1 MPRLRPKRTSRRR
14 PPKLRR
20 TPCKPRRRPHRPR
33 PRSRPLRQPH
43 QRLKQSPTPSWQRP
57 KVKQSRPLQRAKAS
71 PQLPRNQRRASDM
84 EVQVTTLDGKKA
96 GSVTVSDAIFGL
108 EPRTDIIHRC
118 VVWQLA
124 KRQRGTHEVKNR
136 AEITRT
142 GKKMYRQKGT
152 GSARHGSARVNLFR
166 GGGRSFG
173 PHYRSHAVGLP
184 KKMRA
189 LALKHALSAKA
200 KDGGIVVIDALA
212 VKEAKTKLLRWHF
225 DKLGVSNALF
235 IDGAELAADVR
246 KAARNIPNIDVL
258 PVAGINVYD
267 IMRRH
272 KLVLTRAAV
281 DALEARFK

>member
-1 MPRLRPKRTSRRR
+1 ME
-14 PPKLRR
+14 
-20 TPCKPRRRPHRPR
+20 
-33 PRSRPLRQPH
+33 
-43 QRLKQSPTPSWQRP
+43 LK
-57 KVKQSRPLQRAKAS
+57 
-71 PQLPRNQRRASDM
+71 
-84 EVQVTTLDGKKA
+84 VTTLDGEA
-96 GSVTVSDAIFGL
+96 SGSVTVSDAIFGL
-108 EPRTDIIHRC
+108 EPRTDLIQRC

-136 AEITRT
+136 AEINRT

-173 PHYRSHAVGLP
+173 PHTRSHAIALP
-184 KKMRA
+184 KKVRA

-200 KDGGIVVIDALA
+200 KDDGIVVIEALS
-212 VKEAKTKLLRWHF
+212 VKEARTKALSSQF
-225 DKLGVSNALF
+225 AKLGLSNALI
-235 IDGAELAADVR
+235 IDSAEVADDVR
-246 KAARNIPNIDVL
+246 MAARNLPNIDVL

-267 IMRRH
+267 VLRRH